1 MKNEISL
8 LTLGLSVALGPLASA
23 ELLTENDVE
32 DTNPRIS
39 GDLIVW
45 ESRVAPIEVVPEEE
59 PDTSEGELETVEEEL
74 EADEEEPEADE
85 EEPEANDFEI
95 MVSKGG
101 VARQITDN
109 EGDDINAAIS
119 KSNVV
124 WQSWDGT
131 DWEIWVYNFKC
142 DCLRQVTDNAIDDI
156 NPQIDGNQIVWQAG
170 EGDAAEIGTDQVG
183 LETVEV
189 VAKIT
194 PSSLNLSSRGRWV
207 SASLSVT
214 GDETTADD
222 VDLSTIFL
230 EGDIPALSASVSNG
244 TIRMK
249 FSRSALSAKLAGIE
263 GDAEL
268 TISAET
274 SGATEIISG
283 VATIKVLPPRGR
295 RSR

>member
-59 PDTSEGELETVEEEL
+59 PDAVEGEPVEDEPDEEEPD
-74 EADEEEPEADE
+74 ADEEESDDDE
-85 EEPEANDFEI
+85 LDDFEI

-142 DCLRQVTDNAIDDI
+142 DCLRQVTDNEIDDI

-214 GDETTADD
+214 GEETTADD

-230 EGDIPALSASVSNG
+230 EGDIPALSATVSNG

-274 SGATEIISG
+274 SGATGIISG